1 MRSRAISPLWGETR
15 QRARPAGRSEG
26 LIFIPGKDLDADM
39 KKLWLNK
46 NTAKGKLLLSVLS
59 GLVMGLLILVVDHFK
74 TPNPN
79 MVLISA
85 LVFFTGFG
93 GVFPGLVCAVMMIGY
108 SLYFFSEEHSF
119 VRFSPMNGQ
128 KIAVVILGVV
138 VCYAVVALL
147 KARRDAAEKRL
158 KEKNERLKA
167 EAETLR
173 RMKEMSDS
181 VSSLLLNIPAMT
193 FYKDMETGK
202 YIGCNQLFAEYAK
215 KPSPEAVVGLTDHDI
230 FDPETADHFVADD
243 RRAMGMDAPYRFY
256 ENVPDAA
263 GSPRHLQTT
272 KMKFTRSDGKN
283 VLLGMTVDITE
294 VYQVREEM
302 EKSAEAYR
310 KALDEKLTFSSIARA
325 LSADYDY
332 LYYVDLNT
340 EDYVV
345 YRTDGKTDT
354 LNVRQV
360 SSGFFETARKTAEQS
375 VYEPDR
381 EMFQASFTRENVLAS
396 IADNGFYLIHYRML
410 RNGNPQYMSLKATK
424 ITGDEGHLVVGIS
437 NVDSDMRQQA
447 TAERMREQ
455 RAALNR
461 ITALSGEYISFYSVD
476 PETEDFRQYNATRD
490 FLSLGLTREGKNFFA
505 QAQTDA
511 EKALYPEDLAYF
523 RAEFTKEKVL
533 KAIEENGIYTLR
545 FRLMLKDTPFYVCI
559 RAALVD
565 EEEGRRLV
573 IGTNSIDDQVRQEE
587 AYRFN
592 LAEAREKANRDGL
605 TGVKNKM
612 AFNEALEALDARIQA
627 GEKPVF
633 ALVVCDVNNLK
644 LTNDTMGHLAGDSLL
659 KDAAH
664 LICDFFHHSPVF
676 RVGGDEFAVIA
687 ENRDYRDLPAIL
699 DRMEKENEARLIT
712 GGAVVAAGA
721 AKYSG
726 EKTALEL
733 FDKADKMMY
742 DNKTRLKAR
751 IENAPKKA

>member
-1 MRSRAISPLWGETR
+1 MS
-15 QRARPAGRSEG
+15 
-26 LIFIPGKDLDADM
+26 
-39 KKLWLNK
+39 
-46 NTAKGKLLLSVLS
+46 
-59 GLVMGLLILVVDHFK
+59 
-74 TPNPN
+74 
-79 MVLISA
+79 
-85 LVFFTGFG
+85 
-93 GVFPGLVCAVMMIGY
+93 
-108 SLYFFSEEHSF
+108 
-119 VRFSPMNGQ
+119 
-128 KIAVVILGVV
+128 AVVILGVV

-147 KARRDAAEKRL
+147 KARRDSAGKRL

-215 KPSPEAVVGLTDHDI
+215 KPSPEAVVGLTDHEI
-230 FDPETADHFVADD
+230 FDSETADHFVADD

-294 VYQVREEM
+294 VYRAREET

-310 KALDEKLTFSSIARA
+310 NAMSERLTFSSIARA

-360 SSGFFETARKTAEQS
+360 SSGFFETARKAAERL

-381 EMFQASFTRENVLAS
+381 EMFLASFTRENVLAS

-490 FLSLGLTREGKNFFA
+490 FLSLGLK
-505 QAQTDA
+505 
-511 EKALYPEDLAYF
+511 
-523 RAEFTKEKVL
+523 
-533 KAIEENGIYTLR
+533 
-545 FRLMLKDTPFYVCI
+545 
-559 RAALVD
+559 
-565 EEEGRRLV
+565 
-573 IGTNSIDDQVRQEE
+573 
-587 AYRFN
+587 
-592 LAEAREKANRDGL
+592 
-605 TGVKNKM
+605 
-612 AFNEALEALDARIQA
+612 
-627 GEKPVF
+627 
-633 ALVVCDVNNLK
+633 
-644 LTNDTMGHLAGDSLL
+644 
-659 KDAAH
+659 
-664 LICDFFHHSPVF
+664 
-676 RVGGDEFAVIA
+676 
-687 ENRDYRDLPAIL
+687 
-699 DRMEKENEARLIT
+699 
-712 GGAVVAAGA
+712 
-721 AKYSG
+721 
-726 EKTALEL
+726 
-733 FDKADKMMY
+733 
-742 DNKTRLKAR
+742 
-751 IENAPKKA
+751 